1 MQQRWIVKSKYYQ
14 FKNAK
19 PKVKL
24 KVNEL
29 LLKSMYVIKE
39 MIFSNDA
46 SLENYLCQ
54 IETDINK

>member
-1 MQQRWIVKSKYYQ
+1 MDLKSKYYQ

-24 KVNEL
+24 KVKEL

-46 SLENYLCQ
+46 SLKVIYAKL
-54 IETDINK
+54 KLV